1 MKAQSLLMTLA
12 IFLGH
17 AAFAADA
24 HHAEGGIPT
33 IVYWQVLNLAIVIAG
48 IIYFSKD
55 AISDYLVQNRKSYE
69 EQAERFLKTKKE
81 AEERYTTLQNRMQ
94 TLERDYTQNIQQA
107 HLEAEKI
114 KNQMIADAQET
125 VRRIQQ
131 DAKEVGR
138 IEVERA
144 KREIK
149 EQMIKEAHHSAQQV
163 LSKDISGGDQQK
175 LHDGFVH
182 NIQSI

>member
-1 MKAQSLLMTLA
+1 MRTLA
-12 IFLGH
+12 SFVLLTITLGQAAQAADGHH
-17 AAFAADA
+17 AA
-24 HHAEGGIPT
+24 GGVPT

-55 AISDYLVQNRKSYE
+55 AISEYLAQNRKSYQE
-69 EQAERFLKTKKE
+69 PAERFLQTKKE
-81 AEERYTTLQNRMQ
+81 AEQRYSELQGRVQ
-94 TLERDYTQNIQQA
+94 TLERDFTQNIQEA

-114 KNQMIADAQET
+114 KNQMLADAHET

-138 IEVERA
+138 IEIERA
-144 KREIK
+144 RREIK
-149 EQMIKEAHHSAQQV
+149 EQMIKEAQQAAQQV

-175 LHDGFVH
+175 LHEGFVH

>member
-1 MKAQSLLMTLA
+1 MRASLLIAALA
-12 IFLGH
+12 VFFGQMV
-17 AAFAADA
+17 FAADA
-24 HHAEGGIPT
+24 HHGEAGIPT
-33 IVYWQVLNLAIVIAG
+33 IVYWQVLNLAIVVAG

-55 AISDYLVQNRKSYE
+55 AIADYLTQNRKNYV
-69 EQAERFLKTKKE
+69 EQAEKFLKTKKE
-81 AEERYTTLQNRMQ
+81 AESRYEELQSRLQ
-94 TLERDYTQNIQQA
+94 TLEKDFSKSIQQA
-107 HLEAEKI
+107 HAEAEKI

-125 VRRIQQ
+125 VRRIQK
-131 DAKEVGR
+131 DAQEVGR

-149 EQMIKEAHHSAQQV
+149 EQMIREAQASAQQV